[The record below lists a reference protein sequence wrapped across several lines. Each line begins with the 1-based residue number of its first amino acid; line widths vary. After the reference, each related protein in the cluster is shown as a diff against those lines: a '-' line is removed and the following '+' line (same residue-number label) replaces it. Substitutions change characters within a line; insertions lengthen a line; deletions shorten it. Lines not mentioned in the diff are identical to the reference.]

1 MLVPKEG
8 IREAIMRAYVIV
20 LALFLTLLFGAVGA
34 YEVGFTALTII
45 PFVLG
50 LSAVAYAGLSL
61 FEPALFEPAR
71 SGRTS

>member
-1 MLVPKEG
+1 
-8 IREAIMRAYVIV
+8 MRAYFITI
-20 LALFLTLLFGAVGA
+20 ALILTLLFGAVGA

-61 FEPALFEPAR
+61 FEPSR
-71 SGRTS
+71 TGRYG